1 MDSRV
6 ISGFWLPWR
15 AGGGSPENK
24 VREQVCD
31 NACRQTPLPEVKQDQ
46 DEKGWGFQQHSVESP
61 NRSVAEHLDDIR
73 DSRAEQCGP
82 RDLAQPFQRIA
93 PISDFFRGSVGDC

>member
-46 DEKGWGFQQHSVESP
+46 DEKGWGFQQHSVESQMGAWQSTSTTYGIP
-61 NRSVAEHLDDIR
+61 APSNVDPVISLNRSSA
-73 DSRAEQCGP
+73 
-82 RDLAQPFQRIA
+82 
-93 PISDFFRGSVGDC
+93 